1 MTRATPATILLVDD
15 EEKVRAGLK
24 RALHDPSYRIL
35 EAAYPA
41 AALQILEQ
49 EQVDVIITDFVM
61 PGMSGLE
68 FLKIVRERF
77 PDTARIMLTGHAD
90 MNVAVE
96 AIQEGQIYRFL
107 AKPCEQLELKVTVH
121 LAIEQLELTREHRR
135 LLEFV
140 TSRPDLAKALEEAR
154 RHPPGPTDRE

>member
-1 MTRATPATILLVDD
+1 MTASAAATILLVDD
-15 EEKVRAGLK
+15 EAAVRSGLS
-24 RALHDPSYRIL
+24 RALHDPGYRIL
-35 EAAYPA
+35 EAEHPK
-41 AALQILEQ
+41 AALQLLEH
-49 EQVDVIITDFVM
+49 ETVDVIITDYVM

-90 MNVAVE
+90 LDTAVR
-96 AIQEGQIYRFL
+96 AIQEGEIYRFL

-121 LAIEQLELTREHRR
+121 LALEQLELTREHRR

-140 TSRPDLAKALEEAR
+140 SSRPELAKALEEAR
-154 RHPPGPTDRE
+154 RRPRKASPR